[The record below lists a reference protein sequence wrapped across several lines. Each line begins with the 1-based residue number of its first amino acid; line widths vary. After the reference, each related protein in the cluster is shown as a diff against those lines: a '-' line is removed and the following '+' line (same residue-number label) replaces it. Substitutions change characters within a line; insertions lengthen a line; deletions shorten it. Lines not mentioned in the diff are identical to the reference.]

1 MIFSGLLAEL
11 ALSAVGIVLMA
22 VGSCGMSVQ

>member
-11 ALSAVGIVLMA
+11 ALSAFGIVLMA
-22 VGSCGMSVQ
+22 VGACLPVQ